1 MWDILLAEDPQL
13 DLVDMVCIAMLL
25 RIRWQRKL
33 HYRKQICRADQPKI
47 VTEAN
52 YSLALTLLL
61 KYPSISPPH
70 GPQTFVGDAIYLR
83 DNFSA
88 AGGAQIIAKY
98 SGKSPMVNSP
108 TSPPSTALGDG
119 LDQKQKLLA
128 ARSRLQSPSRF
139 LQQQGGV
146 EALLQGA
153 ARGVFDRG
161 ERLGINQ
168 AVRDAVGEVKK
179 NMQGLQASRA
189 NSKTRR
195 TPDVTRWSLDEGRS
209 VPASS
214 RFESAMKSRNQ
225 QLAYM
230 LDQAMADLRYASVS
244 ADADKDDYIK
254 AIDIAVAKV
263 GFVKVYL
270 EDSTMPL
277 PPNPKYVSPEDRY
290 SPQAGLSSTSPA
302 RTPPHI
308 ATLTASSIADPR
320 SKVFTSSEPSQPQ
333 APISEAQSRGESPMV
348 ESLIDE
354 ELEAASKKTGVER
367 SETRPAAPLP
377 TRSSIAQSN
386 FSWMLEPDATLGV
399 GSKSSLP
406 SSPSPFLKSGRR
418 PNSGTGRGREKAAF
432 LFGDDGGESQT
443 TTGGIP
449 IRADHEEGFSLEPM
463 RGGEEK
469 E

>member
-1 MWDILLAEDPQL
+1 VI
-13 DLVDMVCIAMLL
+13 
-25 RIRWQRKL
+25 
-33 HYRKQICRADQPKI
+33 
-47 VTEAN
+47 EAN

-61 KYPSISPPH
+61 KYPSLSSPH

-98 SGKSPMVNSP
+98 SGKSPLVNSP

-195 TPDVTRWSLDEGRS
+195 TPDVTRWSLDEGRP

-230 LDQAMADLRYASVS
+230 LDQAMADLRDASVET
-244 ADADKDDYIK
+244 DADKDDYIK
-254 AIDIAVAKV
+254 AIDIAVARV

-277 PPNPKYVSPEDRY
+277 PPNPKYVAPEDPY
-290 SPQAGLSSTSPA
+290 PSQVGLSSASPA

-308 ATLTASSIADPR
+308 ASSTASSIADPR
-320 SKVFTSSEPSQPQ
+320 SKVVTSSEPSQPQ
-333 APISEAQSRGESPMV
+333 ALISEAQSRGESPMI
-348 ESLIDE
+348 ESSADE
-354 ELEAASKKTGVER
+354 ALEAASKKTGVER
-367 SETRPAAPLP
+367 SGTRPVKSPAAPLP

-386 FSWMLEPDATLGV
+386 FSWMLEPDTTLGV

-449 IRADHEEGFSLEPM
+449 VLDDHEEGFSLEPM